1 MNPMMPLQ
9 DTNRHFMEWE
19 NWFYVFHG
27 KYSIIDKCDLFI
39 ISTAPHISLTK
50 DKKKIMNED
59 RKIVAWFLFLYKIIT
74 SRNVIKMIDL
84 LLFINFSHVKF
95 IYDGH
100 FIVNYNYLLLKIVS
114 WIVWVNFW
122 DKTTY

>member
-9 DTNRHFMEWE
+9 DTSRHYMEWE

-39 ISTAPHISLTK
+39 IPHISLPKIT
-50 DKKKIMNED
+50 KKKKMNED

-74 SRNVIKMIDL
+74 SRIVIKMIDL

-100 FIVNYNYLLLKIVS
+100 FYC
-114 WIVWVNFW
+114 
-122 DKTTY
+122 